1 MQSAFNVEAKSSIHP
16 NRFVWLQSARLRYCY
31 SFTKPV
37 GIAALIAI
45 IVLNSCCGSIFAAN
59 DESDKKAEKRAFYR
73 PAAQGVMENVEPARQ
88 TNESVNRHDI
98 VEILAVDPDFKW
110 AKDVPFRTAVWNL
123 EFKCKPVR
131 MVWIDVPQKSG
142 KMMRKAIYYM
152 VYSVTN
158 QPLAEQK
165 NKPPRFG
172 WMEPVKAED
181 GTYTIEYQDRPI
193 RFIPEFLLESPEF
206 NKVYAD
212 RVIPMALG
220 AIRAREDRLIPGWA
234 DKKGMIPRSPIE
246 TTVEIAG
253 PLKVGE
259 TRWGVATWED
269 LDPRI
274 DRFSIYVRGL
284 TNAYKW
290 RDAKGAFKKGDPIGT
305 GRRLARKT
313 LKLNFWRPGDE
324 FYERED
330 EIRRGIPGE
339 VDYEWVYR

>member
-1 MQSAFNVEAKSSIHP
+1 MNCRLHTKVF
-16 NRFVWLQSARLRYCY
+16 WLRAL
-31 SFTKPV
+31 V
-37 GIAALIAI
+37 VVIAASA
-45 IVLNSCCGSIFAAN
+45 CCNLGVAAEN
-59 DESDKKAEKRAFYR
+59 GDGALKSEFFRQ
-73 PAAQGVMENVEPARQ
+73 PVQGVMESVGPVRQ
-88 TNESVNRHDI
+88 TNESVSRHDV
-98 VEILAVDPDFKW
+98 VELIAVDPSFKW
-110 AKDVPFRTAVWNL
+110 AKRVPFRKAVWNL

-142 KMMRKAIYYM
+142 KMRRKPIYYM

-158 QPLAEQK
+158 LPLAEQK
-165 NKPPRFG
+165 TKPPKFG
-172 WMEPVKAED
+172 WMQPVKDED
-181 GTYTIEYQDRPI
+181 GTYKIEYQDRPI
-193 RFIPEFLLESPEF
+193 RFIPTFLLESPEF
-206 NKVYAD
+206 HKVYAD

-220 AIRAREDRLIPGWA
+220 AIRAREDRLIPDWT
-234 DKKGMIPRSPIE
+234 DKKGVVPRSPIQ
-246 TTVEIAG
+246 TTVDIAG
-253 PLKVGE
+253 ELKVGE

-269 LDPRI
+269 IDPRI

-313 LKLNFWRPGDE
+313 LKLNFWWPGDE

-339 VDYEWVYR
+339 ADYEWVYQ